1 MDSSTQV
8 VRWGFKLAVATTG
21 TVTLETSP
29 DGITWTSVQVLASV
43 DRTTDWY
50 WQDIDPPVTDTFWRV
65 TSSVPVT
72 FDEFFLAS
80 QVRDWPMTQF
90 NRDEYT
96 NQPNKQFSGPIST
109 NYYYDKT
116 IAPTIT
122 LWPVSNSGYN
132 HLSIWRHRFV
142 QDVGTLTQEIEVPQM
157 WMEAIVWMLASRLVY
172 ELPNVDPAR
181 RKEII
186 EASQAFLMEAEL
198 GETDNAPV
206 FFVPGIGVYTA

>member
-1 MDSSTQV
+1 M
-8 VRWGFKLAVATTG
+8 
-21 TVTLETSP
+21 
-29 DGITWTSVQVLASV
+29 
-43 DRTTDWY
+43 
-50 WQDIDPPVTDTFWRV
+50 
-65 TSSVPVT
+65 
-72 FDEFFLAS
+72 
-80 QVRDWPMTQF
+80 RDWPMTQF

-96 NQPNKQFSGPIST
+96 TQPNKQFSGPIST

-122 LWPVSNSGYN
+122 LWPVSNSGYS

-157 WMEAIVWMLASRLVY
+157 WMESIIWLLASRLVY

-181 RKEII
+181 RKEVI
-186 EASQAFLMEAEL
+186 EASAVFLGEAEL

-206 FFVPGIGVYTA
+206 FFVPGIGVYNA